1 MADEFLPQFTTA
13 ERKRCKASIMLE
25 GLSGH
30 GKTGVALYIAYVLS
44 NKNWDKIFV
53 IDTEKGSASLFVG
66 LTLPTGDKVGNFKK
80 AELTDDI
87 GYRPSYYLR
96 LREAAIKAG
105 ADVVIN
111 DSCSHAW
118 QYAGGVLEMVAEKK
132 ASNTRYER
140 DSYAA
145 WGDADIVKEKNNI
158 PLMIR
163 DERVHVIS
171 TVRVKEKLEYI
182 KNAEGKNEL
191 QSLGEQQ
198 IQQGDLK
205 YEPDLVLHL
214 FSPACIASDGRV
226 LTYPRVRIVKTRYAI
241 FDLDQEYELTPEIL
255 LQLKAYLEEGVAPEK
270 IIEEQRKEIL
280 IKIKELVKANP
291 AQQSIIDLIK
301 EQLGFAGTPIKD
313 MPIDA
318 LRNLIVT
325 LTKE

>member
-1 MADEFLPQFTTA
+1 MAGEFLPQFTTA

-30 GKTGVALYIAYVLS
+30 GKTGVALYIAFILA
-44 NKNWDKIFV
+44 NKAWDKVFV
-53 IDTEKGSASLFVG
+53 IDTEKGSASLFAG
-66 LTLPTGDKVGNFKK
+66 LTIPTGDKIANFKK
-80 AELTDDI
+80 VELTDSI

-96 LREAAIKAG
+96 LREAAIQAG
-105 ADVVIN
+105 AEVVIN

-118 QYAGGVLEMVAEKK
+118 QYAGGVLDMVAEKK
-132 ASNTRYER
+132 ATNTRYEK

-145 WGDADIVKEKNNI
+145 WGDANIVKEKNNI
-158 PLMIR
+158 PLIIR

-171 TVRVKEKLEYI
+171 TVRVKEKLEYV

-214 FSPACIASDGRV
+214 LSPARV
-226 LTYPRVRIVKTRYAI
+226 TAEGKVIDYPVARVVKTRYAI
-241 FDLDQEYELTPEIL
+241 FNLDQEYTLTPELL
-255 LQLKAYLEEGVAPEK
+255 LQLKAYLEEGVAPE
-270 IIEEQRKEIL
+270 ELAETQRKEIL
-280 IKIKELVKANP
+280 IKIKDIVKANP
-291 AQQSIIDLIK
+291 ARQAIIDLIK
-301 EQLGFAGTPIKD
+301 EQLGFEKIPVKD
-313 MPIDA
+313 LPLDV
-318 LRNLIVT
+318 LRNLIIT